1 MYAANGSGIVLAE
14 KGQFD
19 IAKDVFTQVSF
30 IIYCSWF
37 TLATFF
43 NLLERRECFRFK
55 KLQAEVYFFRC
66 LMYG

>member
-30 IIYCSWF
+30 YH
-37 TLATFF
+37 
-43 NLLERRECFRFK
+43 LLFI
-55 KLQAEVYFFRC
+55 V
-66 LMYG
+66 

>member
-30 IIYCSWF
+30 IIYCSSF
-37 TLATFF
+37 RLATFF
-43 NLLERRECFRFK
+43 NSLERCELFRFK
-55 KLQAEVYFFRC
+55 KLRVEVYFFRC